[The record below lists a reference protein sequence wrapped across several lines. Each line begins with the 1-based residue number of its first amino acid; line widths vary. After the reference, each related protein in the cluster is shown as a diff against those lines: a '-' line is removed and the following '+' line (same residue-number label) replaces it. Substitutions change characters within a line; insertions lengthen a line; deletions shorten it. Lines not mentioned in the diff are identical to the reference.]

1 MYFRDSREVRLLCYV
16 DAIVRRF
23 RVPLH
28 SCKIPIFPL
37 GGFEKVNWK
46 RGIPGEGKHEVDG

>member
-16 DAIVRRF
+16 DTIVRRF
-23 RVPLH
+23 HVPLR

-37 GGFEKVNWK
+37 GLEKVDWK